1 MGYNTACVRKVAGGF
16 VSYKLQYEKTKP
28 IRGHKDKIR
37 PLGSRQHHIM
47 ADIHMPDDNTVH
59 LRYYGQTLVEWR
71 SDNTY
76 SVFAP
81 KYYSAYTPDN
91 IHNFLPD
98 TSQNFEWSDGRMFY
112 CTDHT
117 RREMYEIPRY
127 VGRLDFQYVGGKSFL
142 LTAPVAYNIRAKRG
156 KVKEYMQ
163 RYEGFLSWAQ
173 VVLAVT
179 DTFDSKE
186 VSPSFEKFASEL
198 GFFTAEEYRASNEQK
213 LSVQERDD
221 LWDERYAR
229 DAIPF
234 GYGYNDWRRGVGFHP
249 MACKKA
255 QSMLDRGDPEEW
267 VQMLHIIAS
276 QAGSHVWNSQSSAR
290 KITMQDMLDWMKSFV
305 SYMHRDQVFDRV
317 RLPKGAKP
325 SRTNTKFFKENHF
338 VPRKLRQ
345 VVDSSNVK
353 SVAQF

>member
-16 VSYKLQYEKTKP
+16 VAYKLQHDNTKP

-47 ADIHMPDDNTVH
+47 ADIHMPDDSTVQ

-98 TSQNFEWSDGRMFY
+98 VSQNFLWSEGRLFY
-112 CTDHT
+112 CVNHT
-117 RREMYEIPRY
+117 RTEMYEIPRNT
-127 VGRLDFQYVGGKSFL
+127 GRS
-142 LTAPVAYNIRAKRG
+142 KRG
-156 KVKEYMQ
+156 KLNEYMR

-173 VVLAVT
+173 VVLAIT
-179 DTFDSKE
+179 DTFESDE
-186 VSPSFEKFASEL
+186 VTLSFEKYATDL
-198 GFFTAEEYRASNEQK
+198 GFFSTEEYKASNDQK
-213 LSVQERDD
+213 LSPQERDE

-234 GYGYNDWRRGVGFHP
+234 GFGYNDWRRGVGFHP
-249 MACKKA
+249 IACQKA
-255 QSMLDRGDPEEW
+255 QAMIDKGDPAEW
-267 VQMLHIIAS
+267 VQLLHIIAS
-276 QAGSHVWNSQSSAR
+276 QAGSHMWASRNAR
-290 KITMQDMLDWMKSFV
+290 KLSITGAVDWMKTFV
-305 SYMHRDQVFDRV
+305 SYLHRDQVFERV
-317 RLPKGAKP
+317 RLPKGTKP
-325 SRTNTKFFKENHF
+325 SRTNTKFFKDNPF

-345 VVDSSNVK
+345 SVDK
-353 SVAQF
+353 SI

>member
-16 VSYKLQYEKTKP
+16 VAYKLQYEKTKP

-179 DTFDSKE
+179 DTFDSKD

>member
-1 MGYNTACVRKVAGGF
+1 MGYNTADVRKVAGGF
-16 VSYKLQYEKTKP
+16 VAYKLQYDNTKP
-28 IRGHKDKIR
+28 IRGNKDKIR

-59 LRYYGQTLVEWR
+59 LRYYGKTLVEWR

-98 TSQNFEWSDGRMFY
+98 TGQNFEWNDGRMFY

-117 RREMYEIPRY
+117 RKEMYEIPHN

-156 KVKEYMQ
+156 KVQEYMQ

-186 VSPSFEKFASEL
+186 VSPSFEKFATEL
-198 GFFTAEEYRASNEQK
+198 GFFTAEEYRASNDQK
-213 LSVQERDD
+213 LSAEERDD

-234 GYGYNDWRRGVGFHP
+234 GHGYNDWRRGVGFHP
-249 MACKKA
+249 MACKKT
-255 QSMLDRGDPEEW
+255 QSMLDSSNPDEW
-267 VQMLHIIAS
+267 VQVLHIIAS
-276 QAGSHVWNSQSSAR
+276 QAGSHVWNSKYNS
-290 KITMQDMLDWMKSFV
+290 KKLTMQDMFGWMKSFV
-305 SYMHRDQVFDRV
+305 SYIHRDQVFDRV
-317 RLPKGAKP
+317 RLPKGTKP
-325 SRTNTKFFKENHF
+325 SRTNTKFFKENNF
-338 VPRKLRQ
+338 VPRKLRHG
-345 VVDSSNVK
+345 VDKSNVK
-353 SVAQF
+353 

>member
-1 MGYNTACVRKVAGGF
+1 MGYNTADVRKVAGGF
-16 VSYKLQYEKTKP
+16 VAYKLQYEKTKP

-37 PLGSRQHHIM
+37 PLGSRRHHIM
-47 ADIHMPDDNTVH
+47 ADIHMPDDNTVQ

-81 KYYSAYTPDN
+81 KYYSAYSPDN

-267 VQMLHIIAS
+267 VQMLPIIAS

-353 SVAQF
+353 SAAQF

>member
-1 MGYNTACVRKVAGGF
+1 MGYNTADVRKVAGGF
-16 VSYKLQYEKTKP
+16 VAYKLQYEKTKP

-37 PLGSRQHHIM
+37 PLGSRRHHIM
-47 ADIHMPDDNTVH
+47 ADIHMPDDNTVQ

-81 KYYSAYTPDN
+81 RYYSAYTPDN

-98 TSQNFEWSDGRMFY
+98 TSQNFLWSEGRMFY

-117 RREMYEIPRY
+117 RKEVYEIPRH
-127 VGRLDFQYVGGKSFL
+127 VGRLDFQYVAGHSFL
-142 LTAPVAYNIRAKRG
+142 LTAPVAYNTRAKRG
-156 KVKEYMQ
+156 KVGEYMQ

-179 DTFDSKE
+179 DTFTNSE
-186 VSPSFEKFASEL
+186 TEPSFDKFAVDL
-198 GFFTAEEYRASNEQK
+198 GFFSSEEYRKTDHQK
-213 LSVQERDD
+213 LSEEERGE

-249 MACKKA
+249 MACNRA
-255 QSMLDRGDPEEW
+255 QAMIDRGDPNEW
-267 VQMLHIIAS
+267 VQLLHIIAN
-276 QAGSHVWNSQSSAR
+276 QAGAHMWASGGSR
-290 KITMQDMLDWMKSFV
+290 KLTIVNVVDWMKEFV
-305 SYMHRDQVFDRV
+305 SYLHRDQVFERV
-317 RLPKGAKP
+317 RLPKGTKP
-325 SRTNTKFFKENHF
+325 SRTNIKFFRENSF

-345 VVDSSNVK
+345 SVDKSNVK
-353 SVAQF
+353 

>member
-1 MGYNTACVRKVAGGF
+1 
-16 VSYKLQYEKTKP
+16 
-28 IRGHKDKIR
+28 
-37 PLGSRQHHIM
+37 
-47 ADIHMPDDNTVH
+47 
-59 LRYYGQTLVEWR
+59 
-71 SDNTY
+71 
-76 SVFAP
+76 
-81 KYYSAYTPDN
+81 
-91 IHNFLPD
+91 
-98 TSQNFEWSDGRMFY
+98 MFY